1 MMHIETVPFGGW
13 KNCLRVSDGRVELVV
28 TLDVGPRVL
37 HFGACGGANVFG
49 VFPEQAGRKA
59 RGKWMLWGGHRLWV
73 APEHKPRTYELD
85 NGPVVFKQIGDRVRV
100 TAPPGPLTGLQ
111 KSIEIGF
118 DRRSGGVE
126 VAHILTNTLKRSVE
140 CAPWA
145 LSVMAT
151 RGLAILPLPPVV
163 SHDDRV
169 TPNQNWSLW
178 SYTDLSDPRFRI
190 GSRFMLMRQDP
201 ARGPTKIGM
210 AQREGWVAYLRRGD
224 LFVKLFNR
232 DDRRVYP
239 DGNVNLEVYTDGRI
253 LELETLAPLVSL
265 KPGSAVTHRE
275 RWHLVRGVA
284 ACATERDVLWR
295 VVPITKKLLAGR
307 ARSG

>member
-1 MMHIETVPFGGW
+1 
-13 KNCLRVSDGRVELVV
+13 
-28 TLDVGPRVL
+28 
-37 HFGACGGANVFG
+37 
-49 VFPEQAGRKA
+49 
-59 RGKWMLWGGHRLWV
+59 
-73 APEHKPRTYELD
+73 
-85 NGPVVFKQIGDRVRV
+85 
-100 TAPPGPLTGLQ
+100 
-111 KSIEIGF
+111 
-118 DRRSGGVE
+118 
-126 VAHILTNTLKRSVE
+126 
-140 CAPWA
+140 
-145 LSVMAT
+145 
-151 RGLAILPLPPVV
+151 
-163 SHDDRV
+163 
-169 TPNQNWSLW
+169 
-178 SYTDLSDPRFRI
+178 
-190 GSRFMLMRQDP
+190 MRQDP